1 MLEPVRIS
9 GWDQTRR
16 SRVPADTDV
25 AIYERALLVAVGCAA
40 LFLSL
45 GAVMLATAV

>member
-9 GWDQTRR
+9 GWDQPRR
-16 SRVPADTDV
+16 SQATVDPLIAT
-25 AIYERALLVAVGCAA
+25 YERALLVAVGCAA

-45 GAVMLATAV
+45 GAVALATTL

>member
-16 SRVPADTDV
+16 SRVTADPVIAT
-25 AIYERALLVAVGCAA
+25 YERALLVAVGCAA

-45 GAVMLATAV
+45 GAVVLATSF

>member
-9 GWDQTRR
+9 GWEHTRR
-16 SRVPADTDV
+16 SQVEADPLIAT
-25 AIYERALLVAVGCAA
+25 YERALLVAVGCAA

-45 GAVMLATAV
+45 GAVVLATTF